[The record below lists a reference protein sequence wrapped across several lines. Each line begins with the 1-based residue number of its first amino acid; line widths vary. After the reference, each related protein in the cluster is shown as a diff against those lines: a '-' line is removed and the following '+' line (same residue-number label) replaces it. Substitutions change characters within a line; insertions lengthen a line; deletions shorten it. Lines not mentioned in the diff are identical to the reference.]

1 MADWR
6 SQVSVSNFQ
15 KVCYFCLWHLSLP
28 APHCKDILTRIYT
41 NSILVKRGDLTF
53 LCSMK
58 KKDTGHF
65 RVRFAFVS
73 TALSVAATYQELL
86 VRSQAVCIFFR
97 SWTESQTGCCQVF
110 DESINSKVKVKN
122 LSVKRVTDLKKPWNM
137 LQEELEAFI
146 RGSFKEKFQEDI
158 KPCWHLSPQQNEK
171 KKESLEKSKEK
182 AAPLWSSVL
191 SSERQ
196 QNGAVKVSFMSYLCY
211 FSE

>member
-53 LCSMK
+53 LCSMEK
-58 KKDTGHF
+58 KGQDI
-65 RVRFAFVS
+65 FAFVSRSFS

-86 VRSQAVCIFFR
+86 VHSQAVCIFLC

-137 LQEELEAFI
+137 LHFWA
-146 RGSFKEKFQEDI
+146 GSL
-158 KPCWHLSPQQNEK
+158 H
-171 KKESLEKSKEK
+171 
-182 AAPLWSSVL
+182 
-191 SSERQ
+191 
-196 QNGAVKVSFMSYLCY
+196 
-211 FSE
+211 